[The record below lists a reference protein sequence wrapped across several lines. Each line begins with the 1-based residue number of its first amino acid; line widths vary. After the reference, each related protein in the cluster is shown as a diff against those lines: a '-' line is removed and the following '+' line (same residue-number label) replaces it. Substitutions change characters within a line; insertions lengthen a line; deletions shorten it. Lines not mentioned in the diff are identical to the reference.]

1 MINFHCHVVSVVW
14 KSDSSLL
21 NSITLV
27 VYIMRLVTH
36 TFLVYLFCKSTIG
49 FVGGVANPM
58 ADLNKRCKR
67 IISLA

>member
-14 KSDSSLL
+14 KLDSSLL

-49 FVGGVANPM
+49 FVGGVTNSM